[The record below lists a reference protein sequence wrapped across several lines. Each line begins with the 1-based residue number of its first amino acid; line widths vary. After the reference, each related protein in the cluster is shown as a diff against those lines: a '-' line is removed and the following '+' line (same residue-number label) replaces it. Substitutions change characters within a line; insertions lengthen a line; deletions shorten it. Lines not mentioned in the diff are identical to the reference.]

1 MSEAILYQMKATDE
15 NHGKIFQGLKD
26 DLEINMND
34 YDEVAR
40 INLKEFKKVFKSDI
54 QGMLESI
61 FSYGNH
67 TNQFRRNYP
76 NARSISVSDII
87 EIDGNYY
94 YCDTFGFKE
103 VTDKVKTKQEEAVSD
118 YQDKMSIEYMAKI
131 FNVMRQN
138 GWDGNWETA
147 DAYFD
152 EIMKQI
158 DPNFKEAEP
167 EEQEQAEDDAEPLR
181 EELKEIKTE
190 NVMYWVETL
199 GVDPYDVNYE
209 LNPKALEI
217 IEKFKAAGK
226 LDALFDYFSAG
237 VVDPFENEEDY
248 LEYVADTD
256 ISDFEIYN
264 GKLDESEKLQEDEP
278 NELNEPN
285 KNNISINDLGDNS
298 DPENIHHNE
307 DGSEKTIYDYLQDRI
322 GEDMSVGELNTCLQA
337 LFGKFNETFLTFDE
351 FYNQDPNE
359 KQELV
364 IWDDEDMYTVTYEIK
379 DQIEPLIEITD
390 INVE

>member
-1 MSEAILYQMKATDE
+1 MTEAILYQMKATDE

-26 DLEINMND
+26 DLEIDMND

-61 FSYGNH
+61 FSYGNS
-67 TNQFRRNYP
+67 TKQFRQNYP

-87 EIDGNYY
+87 EIDGKYY

-103 VTDKVKTKQEEAVSD
+103 VTDKVKIKQEEAISD

-167 EEQEQAEDDAEPLR
+167 KEQEQAEDNVEPLR
-181 EELKEIKTE
+181 EESKEIKTE
-190 NVMYWVETL
+190 NAKYWVETL
-199 GVDPYDVNYE
+199 GVNPYDVNYE

-226 LDALFDYFSAG
+226 LDALFDYFAAG
-237 VVDPFENEEDY
+237 VVDPFESEKDY
-248 LEYVADTD
+248 LKYVADTD

-264 GKLDESEKLQEDEP
+264 GKLDESKKLQEEEP
-278 NELNEPN
+278 DKENV
-285 KNNISINDLGDNS
+285 SINEIEE
-298 DPENIHHNE
+298 DPHLND
-307 DGSEKTIYDYLQDRI
+307 DGSEKSIYNYLEDRI
-322 GEDMSVGELNTCLQA
+322 GEDITVGELNTILQS
-337 LFGKFNETFLTFDE
+337 LFGRFNEVFLTFDE
-351 FYNQDPNE
+351 FYNKDPEE

-364 IWDDEDMYTVTYEIK
+364 VWDDEDMYTLTYQIK
-379 DQIEPLIEITD
+379 DTMEPTIEITD
-390 INVE
+390 VDVE

>member
-1 MSEAILYQMKATDE
+1 MASAILYQMKATDE

-26 DLEINMND
+26 DTEINLND
-34 YDEVAR
+34 YEKVAE
-40 INLKEFKKVFKSDI
+40 ISLKEFKKVFKSDI

-61 FSYGNH
+61 FSFGNH
-67 TNQFRRNYP
+67 ANQFRQHYP

-87 EIDGNYY
+87 EIDGKYY
-94 YCDTFGFKE
+94 YCDTFGFKDI
-103 VTDKVKTKQEEAVSD
+103 TDRVKEKQEEAISD

-167 EEQEQAEDDAEPLR
+167 EEQEQAEDNVEPLR
-181 EELKEIKTE
+181 EESKEIKTE
-190 NVMYWVETL
+190 NAKYWVETL
-199 GVDPYDVNYE
+199 GVNPYDVNYE

-226 LDALFDYFSAG
+226 LDALFDYFAAG
-237 VVDPFENEEDY
+237 VVDPFASETDY
-248 LEYVADTD
+248 LKYVADTD

-264 GKLDESEKLQEDEP
+264 GKLDESKKLQEEEP
-278 NELNEPN
+278 D
-285 KNNISINDLGDNS
+285 KNNIAINDLEEK
-298 DPENIHHNE
+298 DPHLND
-307 DGSEKTIYDYLQDRI
+307 DGSEKSIYDYLEDRI
-322 GEDMSVGELNTCLQA
+322 GEDITVGELNTILQS
-337 LFGKFNETFLTFDE
+337 LFGRFNEVFLTFDE
-351 FYNQDPNE
+351 FYNQDPE
-359 KQELV
+359 ERQELV
-364 IWDDEDMYTVTYEIK
+364 VWDDEDMYTLTYQIK
-379 DQIEPLIEITD
+379 DTMEPTIEITD
-390 INVE
+390 VDVE